1 MNNLVNILITL
12 TKRWTSNSP
21 KLFVKITNISAL
33 IAVVASIALIFSA
46 SFPAWLI
53 SLLTLIIAF
62 SSGLGIN
69 SKLTTTNTKI
79 IKQTDKLFN
88 KSN

>member
-33 IAVVASIALIFSA
+33 VALASSIALLFSA

-53 SLLTLIIAF
+53 SLLTLLIAF

-69 SKLTTTNTKI
+69 SKLTTTDHKI

-88 KSN
+88 KTS